1 MKNKYQ
7 EILSMPRH
15 RSKKRMPMPTEI
27 RAAQF
32 SPFAALSGFE
42 DTIGSQE
49 RSAEGI
55 YNDRGCRKDDII
67 FADRSR

>member
-1 MKNKYQ
+1 
-7 EILSMPRH
+7 MPRH

-55 YNDRGCRKDDII
+55 YNDRGCRKDGII
-67 FADRSR
+67 SGDSVR

>member
-15 RSKKRMPMPTEI
+15 RSTKRMPMPTEI

-42 DTIGSQE
+42 DTIGSAE

-67 FADRSR
+67 SGDSVR

>member
-1 MKNKYQ
+1 
-7 EILSMPRH
+7 MPRH

-32 SPFAALSGFE
+32 SPFAALRGFE

-49 RSAEGI
+49 RSAEDI
-55 YNDRGCRKDDII
+55 YNDRGCRKDGII
-67 FADRSR
+67 SGDSVR

>member
-1 MKNKYQ
+1 
-7 EILSMPRH
+7 MPRH

-32 SPFAALSGFE
+32 SPFAALIGFE

-49 RSAEGI
+49 RSAEDI
-55 YNDRGCRKDDII
+55 YNDRGCRKDGII
-67 FADRSR
+67 SGDSVR

>member
-42 DTIGSQE
+42 DTIGNQE

-55 YNDRGCRKDDII
+55 YNDRGCRKDGII
-67 FADRSR
+67 SGDSVR

>member
-1 MKNKYQ
+1 
-7 EILSMPRH
+7 MPRH
-15 RSKKRMPMPTEI
+15 RSKKRMPMPPEI

-55 YNDRGCRKDDII
+55 YNDRGCRKDGII
-67 FADRSR
+67 FGDSVR

>member
-7 EILSMPRH
+7 EILCMTRH
-15 RSKKRMPMPTEI
+15 RSKKRIPMPPEI

-32 SPFAALSGFE
+32 SPFAALSSFDE
-42 DTIGSQE
+42 TIGRAE
-49 RSAEGI
+49 HSAEGI